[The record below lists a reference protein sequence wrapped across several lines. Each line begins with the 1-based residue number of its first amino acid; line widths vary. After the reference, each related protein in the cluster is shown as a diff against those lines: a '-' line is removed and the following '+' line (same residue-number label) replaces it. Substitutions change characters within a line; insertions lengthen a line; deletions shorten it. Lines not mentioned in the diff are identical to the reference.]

1 MENALQREKKIT
13 ALGWRALWSL
23 PLTSQGNNA
32 TLRSTLALAPI
43 SWSTQEISKA
53 KTLYFFCNHSLSSSY
68 HAQSTMPAYK
78 PQARNTEQPQML
90 KKKQHETTTCK
101 ISDCYFTLIWGFLL
115 FFFLV
120 WEIDPQLARTQP
132 NSCIASLLPPTLQKL
147 ARALFVLANA
157 QGFIIMYY

>member
-1 MENALQREKKIT
+1 MQNIWL
-13 ALGWRALWSL
+13 LLHSD
-23 PLTSQGNNA
+23 
-32 TLRSTLALAPI
+32 LRVFA
-43 SWSTQEISKA
+43 
-53 KTLYFFCNHSLSSSY
+53 
-68 HAQSTMPAYK
+68 
-78 PQARNTEQPQML
+78 
-90 KKKQHETTTCK
+90 
-101 ISDCYFTLIWGFLL
+101 